1 MFTAFTGWFAA
12 LRLKECWIQIYLTI
26 LITIFMLTLAGFI
39 VVYFVDGENIEKIM
53 EKSLV
58 KNKLYDFF
66 GEYDMTKK
74 KNMSQEIDDFQVE
87 VYIFLNC
94 IPGYGDLE
102 GFRERLV
109 DHANLPPMEAS
120 QELIPRATGLRF
132 EYD

>member
-1 MFTAFTGWFAA
+1 METPGLKQIISMHTYINIYFIITTAAITMFITFTGWLAA
-12 LRLKECWIQIYLTI
+12 LQLKECWIKIYLTI

-66 GEYDMTKK
+66 GEYDMTNK

-87 VYIFLNC
+87 VNIFNFYVKL
-94 IPGYGDLE
+94 YT
-102 GFRERLV
+102 RV
-109 DHANLPPMEAS
+109 W
-120 QELIPRATGLRF
+120 
-132 EYD
+132 